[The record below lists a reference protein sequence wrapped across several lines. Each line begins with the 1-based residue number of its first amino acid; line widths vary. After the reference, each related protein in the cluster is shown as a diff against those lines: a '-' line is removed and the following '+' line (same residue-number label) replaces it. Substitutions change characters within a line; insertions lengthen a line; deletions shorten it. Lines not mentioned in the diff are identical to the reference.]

1 MAGGALGLAALV
13 LVWVIL
19 MSYGWVGFQRRGTR
33 AREHLP
39 WLLLPII
46 LTTVFVIFG
55 AWRSAV
61 KAGDAVGQIPE
72 ESE

>member
-1 MAGGALGLAALV
+1 
-13 LVWVIL
+13 
-19 MSYGWVGFQRRGTR
+19 MSYGWVGFQRRGMR
-33 AREHLP
+33 ARESLP

-61 KAGDAVGQIPE
+61 KAGDAVGQILE